1 MLLFLSQPI
10 TYKKILIIF
19 ILIFFLLPN
28 QHLLSKESKKDKSL
42 SYDQFLELGE
52 YQILEADKMPKEM
65 FEGIPFINSTSM
77 YKKSMKSFSI
87 FSDKKRSSKYP
98 HLLMEAMAYYEYFY
112 NYKLGETL
120 NQIYI
125 EKYSEAYE
133 NKFQNISDK
142 EKEKIEEN
150 ILSIVKIN
158 EGRKGMRTALG
169 LSLDN
174 TALES
179 IETFW
184 TMAKFLEMGT
194 PKENKVNSKLLKS
207 KEKLDDLKSQYKNI
221 KLKLEDEK

>member
-1 MLLFLSQPI
+1 M
-10 TYKKILIIF
+10 TYKKI
-19 ILIFFLLPN
+19 ILIFLPIFLLLPN
-28 QHLLSKESKKDKSL
+28 QQLLSKESKKDKSL

-65 FEGIPFINSTSM
+65 FKGVAFINPLSM
-77 YKKSMKSFSI
+77 YKKSMKSFAI

-120 NQIYI
+120 NQINI
-125 EKYSEAYE
+125 KKYSEAYE

-142 EKEKIEEN
+142 EKEKIEEK

-158 EGRKGMRTALG
+158 EGRIGMRTALG

-194 PKENKVNSKLLKS
+194 PKENKVNSKLLRS

-221 KLKLEDEK
+221 KLKLEDEE

>member
-1 MLLFLSQPI
+1 MILLSNVAG

-19 ILIFFLLPN
+19 LPILLLFSN

-52 YQILEADKMPKEM
+52 YQILEADKMPDGM
-65 FEGIPFINSTSM
+65 FKGSASSNSLSM

-87 FSDKKRSSKYP
+87 FSNKKNSSKYP
-98 HLLMEAMAYYEYFY
+98 HMLMEAMAYYEYFY
-112 NYKLGETL
+112 NYKLGRNLT
-120 NQIYI
+120 QKHIK
-125 EKYSEAYE
+125 KYREAYE

-142 EKEKIEEN
+142 KKEKLEEK

-158 EGRKGMRTALG
+158 EGRIGMRSALG

-179 IETFW
+179 IKTFW

-194 PKENKVNSKLLKS
+194 PKENNVNSKLLRS

-221 KLKLEDEK
+221 KLNLEDNK